1 MGEIV
6 MLQKEMQYVDLS
18 EFFSEEESIKLPLLG
33 TVAAGLP
40 ILADENIEEYLSI
53 PKSIVRND
61 VDGFL
66 LRVKGDSMIDDHI
79 KDGDILLCKLQPTA
93 KNGDI
98 VVAVIDGEATVKRY
112 YREKNR
118 VRLQPAN
125 KKFKPIYL
133 DEDFIINGIVKGV
146 IRYSD

>member
-6 MLQKEMQYVDLS
+6 MLQKDMQYVDLQD
-18 EFFSEEESIKLPLLG
+18 FFSEQDSIKLPLLG
-33 TVAAGLP
+33 TVAAGVP
-40 ILADENIEEYLSI
+40 ILAEENIEEYLNI
-53 PKSIVRND
+53 PKSIVRDD

-66 LRVKGDSMIDDHI
+66 LKVKGDSMIDDHI
-79 KDGDILLCKLQPTA
+79 KEGDILLCKLQPTA

-98 VVAVIDGEATVKRY
+98 VVAVVDGEATVKRY
-112 YREKNR
+112 YREKDR

-125 KKFKPIYL
+125 KKYKPIYL
-133 DEDFIINGIVKGV
+133 QEDFIINGVVKGV